1 MAHLGQTFVSEKWK
15 VRFSSMSQKS
25 KIVYDFF
32 PIKRTKIRR
41 NRRRRRRRIIMRRM
55 RMVVLA
61 MPQATNIFLSIKK
74 YTRPINQALC
84 HHDMM
89 IFDIQRNPAIR
100 HPPIRKTCL

>member
-1 MAHLGQTFVSEKWK
+1 
-15 VRFSSMSQKS
+15 MSQKS

-41 NRRRRRRRIIMRRM
+41 NRRRRRRRRIMRRM

-74 YTRPINQALC
+74 
-84 HHDMM
+84 
-89 IFDIQRNPAIR
+89 
-100 HPPIRKTCL
+100 